1 LKIKEEEEEVQAD
14 TSDSETRWRSACSI
28 AARHSRVGGAAEIA
42 VSDNKAAQR
51 QLKELQHHNRA
62 MKGRGVYLA
71 PFKRGQ
77 DIARRKKKH

>member
-1 LKIKEEEEEVQAD
+1 VKRGGVLPVLSLLGILGL
-14 TSDSETRWRSACSI
+14 
-28 AARHSRVGGAAEIA
+28 VGGAAEIA

-51 QLKELQHHNRA
+51 QLEELQHHNRA